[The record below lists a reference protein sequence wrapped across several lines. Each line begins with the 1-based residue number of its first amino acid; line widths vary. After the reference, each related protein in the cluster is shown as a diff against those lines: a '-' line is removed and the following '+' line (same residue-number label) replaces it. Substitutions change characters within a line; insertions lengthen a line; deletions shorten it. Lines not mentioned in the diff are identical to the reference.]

1 MVANPYQSYWSL
13 NPQVTFLNHGS
24 FGACP
29 LPVLATQA
37 KFIEQLERQPLLFF
51 NRQWEILLDE
61 ARACLA
67 TFLSTDAEDLVF
79 LPNATTGVN
88 TVLRS
93 LQFAPGDELLTT
105 DQEYNACR
113 NALDFVAEKSG
124 AKIVV
129 ASIPFPIASADRV
142 IEAVLS
148 QVTERTKLVLI
159 SHITSQ
165 TALIFPVEQ
174 LVQALSSQ
182 GIDTLID
189 GAHAVGMLDLNLP
202 AIGATYYA
210 GNCHKSLCAPK
221 GAGFLYVAKEKQEL
235 IRPLVISHGANS
247 PRTDKSRFQLE
258 FDWQGTIEPS
268 AFLAV
273 PSAIAFFRDLLP
285 GGWVELR
292 EHNHQLVLAG
302 KNLLQSK
309 LGATAVCP
317 DEMIGAMAV
326 IQLPPDTQLDN
337 PRSFLAPL
345 QDDLWYQFNIEVP
358 IIYWPAKPQQLLRIT
373 AQIYNSLSDYEY
385 LAESLQKLLI

>member
-1 MVANPYQSYWSL
+1 MTSNPYQSYWSL

-37 KFIEQLERQPLLFF
+37 KFREQLERQPLLFF
-51 NRQWEILLDE
+51 NRQWEVLLDE
-61 ARACLA
+61 ARVCLA
-67 TFLSTDAEDLVF
+67 KFLSTDAEDLVF

-113 NALDFVAEKSG
+113 NALDFVAEKSE

-129 ASIPFPIASADRV
+129 ASIPFPINSADQV
-142 IEAVLS
+142 VEAVLN

-165 TALIFPVEQ
+165 TALIFPVQQ

-202 AIGATYYA
+202 ELGATYYA
-210 GNCHKSLCAPK
+210 GNCHKWLCAPK

-247 PRTDKSRFQLE
+247 PRRDKSRFQLE
-258 FDWQGTIEPS
+258 FDWQGTVEPS

-273 PSAIAFFRDLLP
+273 PSAIAFFHDLLP
-285 GGWVELR
+285 GGWAELR

-302 KNLLQSK
+302 KNLLQST
-309 LGATAVCP
+309 LGASAVCP

-373 AQIYNSLSDYEY
+373 AHIYNSLSDYEY

>member
-1 MVANPYQSYWSL
+1 MAANSYQSYWSL

-37 KFIEQLERQPLLFF
+37 KFREQLERQPLLFF
-51 NRQWEILLDE
+51 NRQWEGLLDE

-67 TFLSTDAEDLVF
+67 NFLSTDAEDLVF

-124 AKIVV
+124 AKIIV
-129 ASIPFPIASADRV
+129 ASIPFPITSADQV
-142 IEAVLS
+142 VEAVLN
-148 QVTERTKLVLI
+148 QVTERTKLLLI

-165 TALIFPVEQ
+165 TALIFPVEK
-174 LVQALSSQ
+174 LVKVLSNQ

-202 AIGATYYA
+202 ELGATYYA
-210 GNCHKSLCAPK
+210 GNCHKWLCAPK
-221 GAGFLYVAKEKQEL
+221 GAGFLYVAKEKQAL

-258 FDWQGTIEPS
+258 FDWQGTVEPS

-273 PSAIAFFRDLLP
+273 PSAIAFFQDLLP
-285 GGWVELR
+285 GGWSELR
-292 EHNHQLVLAG
+292 EHNHQLVLQG
-302 KNLLQSK
+302 KNLLQSI

-373 AQIYNSLSDYEY
+373 AHIYNSLSDYEY